1 MSRYDPV
8 LMGQCCGLPVPYIA
22 AGVNVALL
30 SYFQVKGI
38 SGGGGGGTKKKTN
51 KKTEKQQNTQGSPAT
66 CHVSFC
72 VVYHKY

>member
-8 LMGQCCGLPVPYIA
+8 LMGQCHGLPVPYIA

-38 SGGGGGGTKKKTN
+38 SEKKYNKKKPP
-51 KKTEKQQNTQGSPAT
+51 KVVLQQVMFLSVWCITSISAQ
-66 CHVSFC
+66 
-72 VVYHKY
+72 K

>member
-38 SGGGGGGTKKKTN
+38 SGGGGGTKKKKQTKKQKNN
-51 KKTEKQQNTQGSPAT
+51 KTPKVALQ
-66 CHVSFC
+66 HVMFPS
-72 VVYHKY
+72 V